1 MTGVGIEPTTY
12 GLKGTS
18 ETGRFVRISGMNQG
32 IVC

>member
-18 ETGRFVRISGMNQG
+18 ETGPFVLISAMNQG
-32 IVC
+32 IMC